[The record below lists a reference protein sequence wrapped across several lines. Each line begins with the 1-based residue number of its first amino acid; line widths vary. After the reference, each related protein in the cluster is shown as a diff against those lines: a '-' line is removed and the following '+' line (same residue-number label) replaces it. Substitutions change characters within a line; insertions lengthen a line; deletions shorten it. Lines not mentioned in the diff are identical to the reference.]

1 MQSAGTA
8 GGGAPVGDDVISG
21 TSGEER
27 MVTVSFATS
36 EQREDSVNTVDVR
49 ASSSGSGSGLIS
61 QSLCCRICLGLSEEE
76 LLSPCRCVGTLA
88 FVHRSCLEKW
98 LSIAGRD
105 YCELCGHKYR
115 VLRVR
120 CYNACTSL
128 RVWVRHRSVRFH
140 LLLDICLVLLSLVAV
155 GLIIRTCLQYSR
167 YAANRPLVF
176 VFSGVGVLAYCL
188 IIHTLLKMHLVDW
201 WRWWNSCAHVRL
213 LLD

>member
-8 GGGAPVGDDVISG
+8 GGGAPVGDDVTSG

-49 ASSSGSGSGLIS
+49 ASSSGSGSGLMS
-61 QSLCCRICLGLSEEE
+61 QSLCCRICLGQSEEA
-76 LLSPCRCVGTLA
+76 LLSPCHCVGTLA

-115 VLRVR
+115 VLREHLYSMCASLWAWALHPSVR
-120 CYNACTSL
+120 EDMYHGACIVVFCTS
-128 RVWVRHRSVRFH
+128 VVA
-140 LLLDICLVLLSLVAV
+140 LLVVARGGAGPDDPFATVLCGVAALALVVLLHALVRA
-155 GLIIRTCLQYSR
+155 L
-167 YAANRPLVF
+167 LVE
-176 VFSGVGVLAYCL
+176 
-188 IIHTLLKMHLVDW
+188 W
-201 WRWWNSCAHVRL
+201 WRWWRHCARMRL
-213 LLD
+213 YLDD

>member
-49 ASSSGSGSGLIS
+49 ASSSGSGSGLMS
-61 QSLCCRICLGLSEEE
+61 QSLCCRICLGLSEES
-76 LLSPCRCVGTLA
+76 LLSPCQCVGSLA

-98 LSIAGRD
+98 LSSSGRD

-115 VLRVR
+115 VQRVP
-120 CYNACTSL
+120 CYGLCASL
-128 RVWVRHRSVRFH
+128 RVWALHPSVREDLRYCDSMVILCFFAVTV
-140 LLLDICLVLLSLVAV
+140 IAWTCLRAGRVDSVDPAEAVFCCLALLSLAVA
-155 GLIIRTCLQYSR
+155 LH
-167 YAANRPLVF
+167 
-176 VFSGVGVLAYCL
+176 VLG
-188 IIHTLLKMHLVDW
+188 TLLAEWWLWWRSCSRAHLVAD
-201 WRWWNSCAHVRL
+201 
-213 LLD
+213 